1 MELVASVCILPCTV
15 CFVCCVCAHTHWW
28 TLVCV
33 QDFAVHSW
41 DPKVQLA
48 FDTQVGVT
56 PRRIEIER

>member
-1 MELVASVCILPCTV
+1 MSSVCTYIRIYTYTGV
-15 CFVCCVCAHTHWW
+15 H
-28 TLVCV
+28 CV

-48 FDTQVGVT
+48 FETQVGVT